1 MFPIKIKLKAEKV
14 FKLCLKKKIKLAF
27 AESCTGGMLSSLI
40 TSIPNSSKIFS
51 CSYITYSNFSKVKI
65 LGISE
70 KTIKKFGAVSHEVA
84 CEMANTVAFKAKADI
99 GIGITGI
106 AGPGGATKNKKVGEV
121 HIALDAFK
129 KDITRTQQLK
139 LKGSRN
145 HIRLSS
151 VDSALDLLIE
161 YILKPDVTKD
171 PDWKFV
177 K

>member
-1 MFPIKIKLKAEKV
+1 MFPIKIKNKAEKIV
-14 FKLCLKKKIKLAF
+14 KLCLKKKIKLAF

-84 CEMANTVAFKAKADI
+84 IEMANNVAFKAKADI

-121 HIALDAFK
+121 HIALDTKGA
-129 KDITRTQQLK
+129 TRTLQLK

-171 PDWKFV
+171 PNWKFV

>member
-1 MFPIKIKLKAEKV
+1 MFPIKIKNKAEKV
-14 FKLCLKKKIKLAF
+14 VKVCLKKKIKLAF

-40 TSIPNSSKIFS
+40 TSFPNSSKIFS
-51 CSYITYSNFSKVKI
+51 CGYVTYSNLSKEKM
-65 LGISE
+65 LGIS
-70 KTIKKFGAVSHEVA
+70 KKKLKKYGAVSEEIA
-84 CEMANTVAFKAKADI
+84 SIMANSAAIKANANI

-106 AGPGGATKNKKVGEV
+106 AGPGGATKNKKVGDV
-121 HIALDAFK
+121 YIAIS
-129 KDITRTQQLK
+129 DIKNNSGLSYDFD
-139 LKGSRN
+139 LKGSREQ
-145 HIRLSS
+145 IRLSS